1 MPLEFPFTTK
11 DMVLGGIVPAAVVVA
26 GSLLSF
32 RFANREFSRSIAVNW
47 AVAVAFF
54 LGIRLLALTPWK
66 PSTHWHW
73 LPYIG
78 LACAILSPLTV
89 HRNIVARIAGAGI
102 MAVLSA
108 CLLVPDWNDLPQS
121 RLVMISSF
129 AVALVVVQAGV
140 SSLTMRVERRGLAI
154 VLAGSALGAAV
165 ILTLA
170 GSLRFGQIGGCIAA
184 AFFGLMVAL
193 FIDRKCDKMPDLS
206 ILFTMLC
213 CGAMLVGKL
222 NLSSDVPLISFL
234 IPPLAPTSIWLG
246 RTRPLA
252 KFTASS
258 RILTDIMLPT
268 IIVLTGIGIAANA
281 VFNPVIH

>member
-1 MPLEFPFTTK
+1 MPLEFPLTTK

-26 GSLLSF
+26 GCVLSF
-32 RFANREFSRSIAVNW
+32 RFATREFTRSIAVNW
-47 AVAVAFF
+47 AAAVAFF

-73 LPYIG
+73 LPYIA
-78 LACAILSPLTV
+78 LTCAILSPLTV
-89 HRNIVARIAGAGI
+89 HRNIVVRIAGAGI
-102 MAVLSA
+102 MAGISA
-108 CLLVPDWNDLPQS
+108 FLLVPDWNDLPQP

-129 AVALVVVQAGV
+129 AVALVVVWAGL

-154 VLAGSALGAAV
+154 VMAGAALGAAL

-184 AFFGLMVAL
+184 AFFGLMVAQ
-193 FIDRKCDKMPDLS
+193 FVDRTSGKMPDITL
-206 ILFTMLC
+206 LFTGLC
-213 CGAMLVGKL
+213 CGAMLVGQL
-222 NLSSDVPLISFL
+222 NSSSDVPLISFL

-246 RTRPLA
+246 RIRPFA

-258 RILTDIMLPT
+258 RVLTDIMLPA
-268 IIVLTGIGIAANA
+268 IIVLTGIGIAVNA
-281 VFNPVIH
+281 VFNP